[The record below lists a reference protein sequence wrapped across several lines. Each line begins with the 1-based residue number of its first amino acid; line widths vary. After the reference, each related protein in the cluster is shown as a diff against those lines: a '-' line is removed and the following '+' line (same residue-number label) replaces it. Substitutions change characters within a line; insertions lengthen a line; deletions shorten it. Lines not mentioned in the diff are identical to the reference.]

1 MTISGTAT
9 SCRPWP
15 RGTQDQARW
24 RIFNPLSNGVRAVF
38 LDRDG
43 VICQNREDHV
53 KSWEEFTF
61 LPHVLPALQQ
71 LARTHLRIIV
81 VTNQAVI
88 NRRLISVETLEE
100 IHTRMVA
107 EVQAAGGRIDA
118 IYYCPHRPEEECSCR
133 KPQPGMLLQAA
144 RDLSVEL
151 ANSYLV
157 GDAESDLLAGKAA
170 GCRWRYL
177 VLTGRGWQQLY
188 RCWTH
193 GERDFKMVS
202 DLSAAVDAILRQEN
216 CLRPPLRLLS
226 YDRSAD
232 PW

>member
-1 MTISGTAT
+1 MNISGTAIP
-9 SCRPWP
+9 CRPWS
-15 RGTQDQARW
+15 RGIQDQAQW
-24 RIFNPLSNGVRAVF
+24 RIFYPLSTGVHAVF

-61 LPHVLPALQQ
+61 LPNVLPALQQ
-71 LARTHLRIIV
+71 LARTHLRIVV

-107 EVQAAGGRIDA
+107 EVRAAGGRIDA
-118 IYYCPHRPEEECSCR
+118 IYYCPHRPEEECPCR

-144 RDLSVEL
+144 KDLGIEL
-151 ANSYLV
+151 TNSYLI

-188 RCWTH
+188 RSWTH
-193 GERDFKMVS
+193 GERDFRIVS
-202 DLSAAVDAILRQEN
+202 DLGAAVNAILQQESQF
-216 CLRPPLRLLS
+216 CPSLPLPN
-226 YDRSAD
+226 YGRSAD
-232 PW
+232 SW

>member
-1 MTISGTAT
+1 MNLSGTA
-9 SCRPWP
+9 SPCRPWP
-15 RGTQDQARW
+15 RGTQDQTRW
-24 RIFNPLSNGVRAVF
+24 RIFNPLPTGVRAVF

-43 VICQNREDHV
+43 VICQNHEDHV

-61 LPHVLPALQQ
+61 LPYVLPALQQ
-71 LARTHLRIIV
+71 LARTPLRIIV
-81 VTNQAVI
+81 VTNQAMI
-88 NRRLISVETLEE
+88 NRQLISVETLEE

-118 IYYCPHRPEEECSCR
+118 IYYCPHRPEEGCSCR

-144 RDLSVEL
+144 KDLGLEL
-151 ANSYLV
+151 ANSYLI

-177 VLTGRGWQQLY
+177 VLTGRGWQQFY

-193 GERDFKMVS
+193 GERDFRMVS
-202 DLSAAVDAILRQEN
+202 DLSAAVAAILQQESH
-216 CLRPPLRLLS
+216 LRPPLQSLS
-226 YDRSAD
+226 YGRSAG